1 MKQELT
7 ETYVFNKANFLILLR
22 MIEDGENE
30 FTIEQ
35 FSNWCWSYW
44 SQWRSGDENLLTNMQ
59 DIELTVID
67 EVLEIY
73 FRDDKINKF
82 DLVMKQLSNWVNKLS

>member
-35 FSNWCWSYW
+35 FSN
-44 SQWRSGDENLLTNMQ
+44 
-59 DIELTVID
+59 
-67 EVLEIY
+67 
-73 FRDDKINKF
+73 
-82 DLVMKQLSNWVNKLS
+82 